1 MTIGRYLAVEPIVFY
16 VFLENMYQTIPQLKD
31 EIKKRLLVYRQYVV
45 LNNKEG
51 KTDINRDTQD
61 FFVELGN
68 ELFWFNLKNADY
80 ENKNQDSFDLESC
93 DKKFVIQ
100 VTSTT
105 TAAKIKSGLEIF
117 RDKYRTQFSRFK
129 MRFVWRRGE
138 IRKDYS
144 EHSQYFDVRADI
156 IDIDT
161 VSNEIN
167 KILDEG
173 RLLKIL
179 NIIEK
184 YQSLSRL
191 SYEEIKNILKH
202 IKKYLQDKNVY
213 EELYRLPIDQERMKK
228 LDYMKE
234 KDRLN
239 KVERAVYRD
248 YVTFNNSMDWFL
260 KSDDNARYLY
270 NSIAKSINKLLQTW
284 DNALVDVM
292 KEIVDSMPFVE
303 RTSNYYQTIM
313 IVLCYMYFSCDI
325 GKNPDASSW

>member
-1 MTIGRYLAVEPIVFY
+1 
-16 VFLENMYQTIPQLKD
+16 MYQTMPGLKND
-31 EIKKRLLVYRQYVV
+31 IKQRLLIYRQYVL

-80 ENKNQDSFDLESC
+80 ENKNQDSFDLENC
-93 DKKFVIQ
+93 DKLFVVQ

-117 RDKYRTQFSRFK
+117 RDKYKAKFSRFK
-129 MRFVWRRGE
+129 MRFIWRRGKN
-138 IRKDYS
+138 RRDFS
-144 EHSQYFDVRADI
+144 EHSEYFDTRTDI

-191 SYEEIKNILKH
+191 DYQKVKNILKY
-202 IKKYLQDKNVY
+202 IKKYLQNKNVY
-213 EELYRLPIDQERMKK
+213 EELYQLQIDKERTKRF
-228 LDYMKE
+228 DYMEE
-234 KDRLN
+234 KNKLN
-239 KVERAVYRD
+239 KVDKVIYQESIV
-248 YVTFNNSMDWFL
+248 FNQSIEMLL
-260 KSDDNARYLY
+260 KMDDNTRALY
-270 NSIAKSINKLLQTW
+270 NSIAKSINKLLHTW
-284 DNALVDVM
+284 ENVLVDII
-292 KEIVDSMPFVE
+292 KEIVDSMPLDE
-303 RTSNYYQTIM
+303 RIDMHYETLM
-313 IVLCYMYFSCDI
+313 IVLCNMYFNCDI
-325 GKNPDASSW
+325 GENPNASSW

>member
-1 MTIGRYLAVEPIVFY
+1 
-16 VFLENMYQTIPQLKD
+16 MYQTIPQLKD

-129 MRFVWRRGE
+129 MRFVWRRGK

-144 EHSQYFDVRADI
+144 EHSQYFDIRADI

-234 KDRLN
+234 KDR
-239 KVERAVYRD
+239 
-248 YVTFNNSMDWFL
+248 
-260 KSDDNARYLY
+260 
-270 NSIAKSINKLLQTW
+270 
-284 DNALVDVM
+284 
-292 KEIVDSMPFVE
+292 P
-303 RTSNYYQTIM
+303 
-313 IVLCYMYFSCDI
+313 
-325 GKNPDASSW
+325 

>member
-1 MTIGRYLAVEPIVFY
+1 
-16 VFLENMYQTIPQLKD
+16 
-31 EIKKRLLVYRQYVV
+31 
-45 LNNKEG
+45 
-51 KTDINRDTQD
+51 
-61 FFVELGN
+61 
-68 ELFWFNLKNADY
+68 
-80 ENKNQDSFDLESC
+80 
-93 DKKFVIQ
+93 
-100 VTSTT
+100 
-105 TAAKIKSGLEIF
+105 
-117 RDKYRTQFSRFK
+117 
-129 MRFVWRRGE
+129 
-138 IRKDYS
+138 
-144 EHSQYFDVRADI
+144 
-156 IDIDT
+156 

-248 YVTFNNSMDWFL
+248 YVTFNNSMD
-260 KSDDNARYLY
+260 
-270 NSIAKSINKLLQTW
+270 
-284 DNALVDVM
+284 
-292 KEIVDSMPFVE
+292 
-303 RTSNYYQTIM
+303 
-313 IVLCYMYFSCDI
+313 
-325 GKNPDASSW
+325 